1 MKVFIVDTYLGIFAI
16 DESQNILNFRVFF
29 DEKEG
34 IIELYKNIKEKYLEQ
49 WFISFMEELRSSGFD
64 IFIFDNEDL
73 ERLVKEKLM
82 YKTECLPNNLDFKSF
97 RMDLTNQLKKIGFVK
112 TEKEILIQYK
122 EVSEE
127 LVKEKVSEI
136 TGKNDQIIIQIIETL
151 DTLKKTISSLSNRLK
166 EWYGIHFPELIDQ
179 VVDDNILLTELV
191 SKLGNRENFTKKNI
205 SEKFKFSDN
214 YLEKLVKTANISMG
228 ANIEIE
234 MIRKFADEI
243 FSFNSY
249 RENLEENLENLMEK
263 TAPNVKALV
272 GSLIGAKLIAKAGSL
287 RKLAFMPASR
297 IQLLGAETA
306 LYRHLS
312 SGDKLPKHGIIFQ
325 WQQIRSNPPWIRGNI
340 ARLIA
345 GKLGLAAKIDYFSGD
360 FVGDEYSK
368 EVEEKIK
375 EIKEKYPEPPQT
387 KKPEKKKKRGK
398 RKR

>member
-97 RMDLTNQLKKIGFVK
+97 RMDLTNKLKKIGFVK

-214 YLEKLVKTANISMG
+214 YLEKLVKTEFKFLANIFFCK
-228 ANIEIE
+228 I
-234 MIRKFADEI
+234 
-243 FSFNSY
+243 
-249 RENLEENLENLMEK
+249 
-263 TAPNVKALV
+263 
-272 GSLIGAKLIAKAGSL
+272 
-287 RKLAFMPASR
+287 
-297 IQLLGAETA
+297 
-306 LYRHLS
+306 LS
-312 SGDKLPKHGIIFQ
+312 IS
-325 WQQIRSNPPWIRGNI
+325 
-340 ARLIA
+340 
-345 GKLGLAAKIDYFSGD
+345 
-360 FVGDEYSK
+360 
-368 EVEEKIK
+368 
-375 EIKEKYPEPPQT
+375 
-387 KKPEKKKKRGK
+387 
-398 RKR
+398 